1 MGENIGEEPGSAG
14 DNSAGDAA
22 CELVENIGC
31 LRLLQERGRGE
42 EFGENMD
49 DIGGSI
55 GDGDGSAGIGEGPAG
70 DGLPGGSAAGC
81 GCLLRHLETLHKES

>member
-1 MGENIGEEPGSAG
+1 
-14 DNSAGDAA
+14 
-22 CELVENIGC
+22 
-31 LRLLQERGRGE
+31 
-42 EFGENMD
+42 MD